1 MCLKWNKKHTRTNK
15 SNLPEVFC
23 YKRVL
28 KYFAKFTEKHLC
40 QSLFFFNKIQVDDCN
55 FIKREALIEVFSCQ
69 YCKSFK
75 NIYFKNICLSGCFW
89 SGCFR
94 RIDFCY
100 SEKVIWIGCV
110 KKCSEKVRKIHRK
123 TTALKSLFYSG
134 VGVLLLIFRIF

>member
-40 QSLFFFNKIQVDDCN
+40 QSLFFNKIPVDDCN
-55 FIKREALIEVFSCQ
+55 FIKREALMQVFSCQ

-75 NIYFKNICLSGCFW
+75 NIYFKNICEGLLSPYW
-89 SGCFR
+89 L
-94 RIDFCY
+94 Y
-100 SEKVIWIGCV
+100 HSEKVIWIGPV
-110 KKCSEKVRKIHRK
+110 KKCSEKVPKIHKK
-123 TTALKSLFYSG
+123 TTVLKSLSYSG
-134 VGVLLLIFRIF
+134 ASVLLLILRIF